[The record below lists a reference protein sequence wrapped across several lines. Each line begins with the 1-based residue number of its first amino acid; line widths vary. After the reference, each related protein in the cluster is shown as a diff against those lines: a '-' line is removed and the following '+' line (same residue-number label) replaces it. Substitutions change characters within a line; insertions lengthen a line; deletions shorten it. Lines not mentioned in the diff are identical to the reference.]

1 MDAPSSRPQK
11 RTNVR
16 PAALTLFAAGVKAV
30 AVVHPDLA
38 AQMMLT
44 AFCTPPKKK
53 GAKVTWTQGLEPERE
68 FLDVDGAKIAV
79 YRWGPALN
87 GKKVLLAHGW
97 AGRSEQLRGLV
108 EPLRAK
114 GFAVYAFDQAA
125 HGRSSG
131 KTSNLPRFARTL
143 AAVSQHVGRVYAV
156 VAHSLGAPAAAYAL
170 THGVAADRLVMV
182 APPAYPRRFI
192 TGFWRMLGI
201 ADALGERMN
210 ARIEKTEGMRL
221 RDLDL
226 SQLAQSLCMP
236 TLVIHDRTDREV
248 PFIEGEEWSRCV
260 ADGQLLTTEG
270 LGHNRLL
277 TAPVVTE
284 AVARFLDGERITPNA
299 RATSSTPAP
308 SESSRTEAAQPS

>member
-11 RTNVR
+11 STNVR
-16 PAALTLFAAGVKAV
+16 PFGLAVFAAAVKAV
-30 AVVHPDLA
+30 AVVRPELA

-53 GAKVTWTQGLEPERE
+53 QAKLGWTQGLDPERE
-68 FLDVDGAKIAV
+68 FIDVDGQKIAV

-87 GKKVLLAHGW
+87 GKNVLLAHGW

-125 HGRSSG
+125 HGRSG
-131 KTSNLPRFARTL
+131 GRTSNLPRFARTL
-143 AAVSQHVGRVYAV
+143 AAVSKHIGRVYAV

-170 THGVAADRLVMV
+170 THGVAADRFVMV
-182 APPAYPRRFI
+182 APPAHPRRFI

-201 ADALGERMN
+201 ADSLGERMN
-210 ARIEKTEGMRL
+210 ARIEKTDGMRL

-226 SQLAQSLCMP
+226 THLAQSLTMP
-236 TLVIHDRTDREV
+236 TLVVHDRTDREV
-248 PFIEGEEWSRCV
+248 PFIEGEEWSWAV
-260 ADGQLLTTEG
+260 ADGQLLITEG

-277 TAPVVTE
+277 AAPLVTD
-284 AVARFLDGERITPNA
+284 AIARFLDGERITPNA

-308 SESSRTEAAQPS
+308 SRSSRTEAAQPS